1 VDFFLDHFGMGPD
14 FSVELALWGA
24 GTQRDIAADI
34 FLAGKAGQV
43 MEELMQQVHLA
54 KDD

>member
-1 VDFFLDHFGMGPD
+1 MDFFLDHFGMGPD
-14 FSVELALWGA
+14 FSVELALWEA

-43 MEELMQQVHLA
+43 MGHLMRQV
-54 KDD
+54 